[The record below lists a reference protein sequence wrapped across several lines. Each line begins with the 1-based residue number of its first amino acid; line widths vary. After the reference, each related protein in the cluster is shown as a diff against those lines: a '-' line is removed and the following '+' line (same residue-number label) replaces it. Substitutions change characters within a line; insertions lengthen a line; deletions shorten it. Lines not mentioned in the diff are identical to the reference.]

1 MTETWMRL
9 LRPEDMDAVAALN
22 TEAFGGPAE
31 AAITRRLHAA
41 QDSVLSLVATR
52 NEEIVGHIE
61 FFRILIDGQP
71 SAVGLGPMSVK
82 PGVQGQGIGAGLIR
96 MGLIPLG
103 GRGETIVFVLGH
115 PDYYPKFGFSAD
127 LAAVFRAPWSGPAFM
142 ARLINPGAPESGEL
156 TYPAAF
162 GPAH

>member
-9 LRPEDMDAVAALN
+9 TRPEDMDAIVALN
-22 TEAFGGPAE
+22 DAAFGGKE
-31 AAITRRLHAA
+31 EGAITRRLHADG
-41 QDSVLSLVATR
+41 DSLLSLIAHR

-82 PGVQGQGIGAGLIR
+82 PGVQGQGIGAGLVR
-96 MGLIPLG
+96 MGLIPLSA
-103 GRGETIVFVLGH
+103 RAETIVFVLGH
-115 PDYYPKFGFSAD
+115 PDYYPKFGFSAE
-127 LAAVFRAPWSGPAFM
+127 AAAPFTAPWSGPAFM
-142 ARLINPGAPESGEL
+142 AKVINPGAPEAGEL

-162 GPAH
+162 G